1 MFFSAPQLK
10 RDSLGAM
17 EPHITITYGWSDDDV
32 AELTFEVCDGGSQVV
47 NSAYVGLGWPKEQGA
62 GLATFSGQ
70 VHGGIYNL
78 EAGDRGP
85 EYARGAFEA
94 RFHYHKPTE
103 LYVSTFQQ
111 SEYFDFKRTH
121 VATEA
126 TLYLRTE
133 PGMLDEFV
141 RSLKGLERSKGSTA
155 ILRCIPLHGA

>member
-1 MFFSAPQLK
+1 M
-10 RDSLGAM
+10 D
-17 EPHITITYGWSDDDV
+17 PHLTITYDGSDEDV
-32 AELTFEVCDGGSQVV
+32 AELTFEVCDGGSQFL
-47 NSAYVGLGWPKEQGA
+47 NSAYVGLNWLKDQAA
-62 GLATFSGQ
+62 GLATFSRQ

-111 SEYFDFKRTH
+111 SEYFDFKRTQ
-121 VATEA
+121 VAAEA